1 MKRKRTYDGQSEI
14 NRWMEK
20 ITLFAALIVIT
31 FTLILLCMIQAS
43 MLDNTWWIWLLVT
56 QIALLVGCLVGLKW
70 MRTGALISL
79 CSVPFG
85 ICAFIMALSPSDISP
100 LAIFCMCGPLYGL
113 LPLSI
118 GLGQWWLVYITD
130 ASSANSKPRQNSKD
144 SITSLLNPL
153 DCLFH
158 PSSGGAGG
166 DSSGGVD
173 LGGGINA
180 GSGGIDAGG
189 IDAGGI
195 DLGSGIDLSGID
207 LSGLIDLGSI
217 DLSL

>member
-1 MKRKRTYDGQSEI
+1 MKRKMTYDGQSEI
-14 NRWMEK
+14 NRRMEK

-79 CSVPFG
+79 CSAPFG

-100 LAIFCMCGPLYGL
+100 LATFCMCGPLYGL

-118 GLGQWWLVYITD
+118 GLGQWGLAYIAH
-130 ASSANSKPRQNSKD
+130 ASSADSQPRQNSTD

-153 DCLFH
+153 DCLFY
-158 PSSGGAGG
+158 PSSGGAGV

-173 LGGGINA
+173 LGGG
-180 GSGGIDAGG
+180 GIDTGG
-189 IDAGGI
+189 G
-195 DLGSGIDLSGID
+195 
-207 LSGLIDLGSI
+207 IDLGSI
-217 DLSL
+217 DLNL